1 MFIKTYIT
9 KTLKQTQMPIS
20 MRMNKQSVT
29 YSCSET
35 TLINKNKLLMN
46 ATRWM
51 NLTILHLMKEARL
64 YIFFYMEPSWK
75 GYLHSV
81 KLSCKNFT
89 LETYTQ

>member
-51 NLTILHLMKEARL
+51 NLTLNERSQVVYILLYGEYISHLGRDI
-64 YIFFYMEPSWK
+64 YI
-75 GYLHSV
+75 
-81 KLSCKNFT
+81 
-89 LETYTQ
+89 Q

>member
-46 ATRWM
+46 ATR
-51 NLTILHLMKEARL
+51 
-64 YIFFYMEPSWK
+64 
-75 GYLHSV
+75 
-81 KLSCKNFT
+81 
-89 LETYTQ
+89 